1 MAYDWLEPGVLA
13 YNAKVGSGWSRLG
26 GI

>member
-1 MAYDWLEPGVLA
+1 VAYDWLEPGVLA